1 MYFSSF
7 ILLLHQLQDSDLQEI
22 EEVELGADTEVDMNT
37 EEDVRLLIVCSQ
49 LNKFAV
55 SNLANFANFR

>member
-37 EEDVRLLIVCSQ
+37 EEDVR
-49 LNKFAV
+49 
-55 SNLANFANFR
+55 